1 MKITEE
7 NYVDEAERAIQD
19 LRKSKDK
26 WGNSTFRLTTS
37 QIRNLLAMSS
47 DIYNEVSRQNCDK
60 LDSKIVSRIEY
71 LRVRFV
77 YECGRDTMNNSIK
90 PFVDRADLLN
100 MLKNIGNSKAAF
112 VLFNRYMEALVAF
125 HRYYGGKD

>member
-47 DIYNEVSRQNCDK
+47 DIYNEVSRQNGDK